1 MPTMNRRSRVKS
13 SLALFAGLS
22 LLLVAGCGGKGG
34 TTDTRGEVS
43 GVVFDQEG
51 FVVRGA
57 RVYYAGA
64 GANNQE
70 TVTTTAGT
78 YNLSDLPAQDITIR
92 AELTKGGVRFYG
104 QNLASVTEGDRAK
117 NVNIALYPENQIATL
132 RGQVRDRDG
141 SLLRGIRV
149 FLRPVDDPSTTDDDT
164 LLTSAVGITDS
175 SGTFNIG
182 GLLGGQT
189 YRVQVNGLDFNS
201 DFDTI
206 TLNAQETRTVNFNVP
221 DGQIINVPAPSN
233 LLATAYTAPMAVRSD
248 ARLGDAIEMM
258 KFRLRPQRTKAITK
272 TTVRGNPI
280 EIDLFWDDIENTA
293 LLGFGVYRGAGNNAL
308 RNVGFLRDPLAVFFA
323 DNDDALVEDVSYTY
337 GLTSLD
343 TLYDGNEGESE
354 LSNTATVTP
363 LSDLLLGSA
372 TSAAQ
377 PTFRWTTVSRA
388 TRYSVFLFTEYPSIG
403 VTEIFSNYET
413 PVNTNQ
419 FTYNGPALTS
429 GRTYYY
435 FVVGETADQTAVS
448 ISQVGQV
455 TVP

>member
-1 MPTMNRRSRVKS
+1 M
-13 SLALFAGLS
+13 
-22 LLLVAGCGGKGG
+22 
-34 TTDTRGEVS
+34 S

-57 RVYYAGA
+57 RVYYVGT
-64 GANNQE
+64 GNTNRE

-78 YNLSDLPAQDITIR
+78 YTLNDIPALDVTVR
-92 AELTKGGVRFYG
+92 AELTKNGVRYYG
-104 QNLASVTEGDRAK
+104 QNLASVVGGDRAK
-117 NVNIALYPENQIATL
+117 NVNIAMYPENQIATL
-132 RGQVRDRDG
+132 RGQVRDRRG

-149 FLRPVDDPSTTDDDT
+149 FLRPVDDPTTPDDDT

-189 YRVQVNGLDFNS
+189 YRVQINGLEYNS

-206 TLNAQETRTVNFNVP
+206 TLNPLETRTVNYNVP
-221 DGQIINVPAPSN
+221 DGQIVNVPAPSN
-233 LLATAYTAPMAVRSD
+233 LGITAYTAPMTVRSD
-248 ARLGDAIEMM
+248 ARLSGAVEMI
-258 KFRLRPQRTKAITK
+258 KQRLRPQRTKSTTR

-280 EIDLFWDDIENTA
+280 EVDLFWDDIDNTA
-293 LLGFGVYRGAGNNAL
+293 LLGFGIYRGAGNNAL
-308 RNVGFLRDPLAVFFA
+308 RNVGFLRDPQAVFFA

-337 GLTSLD
+337 GVTSLD
-343 TLYDGNEGESE
+343 TLYNGEEGESE
-354 LSNTATVTP
+354 LSDTATATP
-363 LSDLLLGSA
+363 LGDLLLGSP
-372 TSAAQ
+372 TSAAN
-377 PTFRWTTVSRA
+377 PTFRWTSVPRA

-403 VTEIFSNYET
+403 VTEVYSNYEN
-413 PVNTNQ
+413 PVNANQ

-435 FVVGETADQTAVS
+435 FVTAETADLTAVS

-455 TVP
+455 TIP